1 MERLGILKI
10 IIDLKEDQKSSN
22 YGLLVID
29 EGERKAYLSY
39 FSHTLGRE
47 ITSEDLAEDKGR
59 KEQVDQMV
67 KKAQDICEEKEV
79 LLWSY

>member
-22 YGLLVID
+22 YALLVID
-29 EGERKAYLSY
+29 EGEKKAYLSY
-39 FSHTLGRE
+39 FSHSLGRQ
-47 ITSEDLAEDKGR
+47 ITAEDLAEDKGR
-59 KEQVDQMV
+59 KMQVDQMV
-67 KKAQDICEEKEV
+67 EKAQEICEEKDV